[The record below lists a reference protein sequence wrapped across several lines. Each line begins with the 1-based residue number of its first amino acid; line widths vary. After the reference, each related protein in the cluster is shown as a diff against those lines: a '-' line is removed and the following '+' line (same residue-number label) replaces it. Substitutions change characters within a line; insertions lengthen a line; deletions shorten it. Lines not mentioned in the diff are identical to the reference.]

1 MALHFVATSVLTS
14 TDGIDFSKEEAL
26 DTEESRRSRRE
37 AEEATRKPLFM
48 QLQELRDKKQEE
60 YDSNTKKLFAAPKA
74 LDEDD
79 ISFLNDVEDHRV
91 QAMDQRAATEKEAL
105 AAFRAARSQMV
116 ISSSAVAMDGNSTY
130 IDPTKVPSA
139 PSSSSSYAPH
149 ILIPPKK
156 EQDTSTFTQP
166 IITSKKRRK
175 VEDGMENNASD
186 TKRVSTGGSGSEE
199 RNVVVGKGMED
210 KKEDVAKSSTE
221 KTGTL
226 DGSSSGTTG
235 GSGAGAALSLLG
247 GYGSDEED

>member
-74 LDEDD
+74 LDEED
-79 ISFLNDVEDHRV
+79 ISFLNDVEDHRA

-139 PSSSSSYAPH
+139 PSSSSYAPH

-156 EQDTSTFTQP
+156 DHDTTTFTQP

-175 VEDGMENNASD
+175 VEDGMENSASVA
-186 TKRVSTGGSGSEE
+186 TSNSGHKRVSKGGEEVGNKEEDAVSTVEGTVGNSHNVSGCGGSAAGS
-199 RNVVVGKGMED
+199 
-210 KKEDVAKSSTE
+210 AT
-221 KTGTL
+221 
-226 DGSSSGTTG
+226 
-235 GSGAGAALSLLG
+235 GAALSLLG
-247 GYGSDEED
+247 GYGSDEDD